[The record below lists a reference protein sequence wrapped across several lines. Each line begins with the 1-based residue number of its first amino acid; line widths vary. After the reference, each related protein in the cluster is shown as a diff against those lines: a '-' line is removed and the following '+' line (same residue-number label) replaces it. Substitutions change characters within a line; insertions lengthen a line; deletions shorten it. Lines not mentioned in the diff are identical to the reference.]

1 MRFEAAQRHRPIPD
15 DGFTVIELMI
25 TVAIIAIL
33 AAIAFPSYTDYVTR
47 GKFAEAKSQLADLR
61 VKMEQWFQDNRTY
74 LNAGATA
81 CGVAMPVA
89 PTVQYFTFSCPT
101 FTATTYTISAN
112 GVVGSPTDGIQ
123 FTIDQNN
130 AKTTVVNAPASTTGW
145 TGNASCWIS
154 KKGGLC

>member
-1 MRFEAAQRHRPIPD
+1 MKRLQ
-15 DGFTVIELMI
+15 GFTLIELMI
-25 TVAIIAIL
+25 TVAIVAIL
-33 AAIAFPSYTDYVTR
+33 AALAFPAYMDYITR
-47 GKFAEAKSQLADLR
+47 GKFAEAKSQLSDLR

-74 LNAGATA
+74 LNTAGTA

-89 PTVQYFTFSCPT
+89 PTVQYFTLSCPT

-112 GVVGSPTDGIQ
+112 GVVGSSTAGFQ

-130 AKTTVVNAPASTTGW
+130 NKVTVVTAPASTKGW
-145 TGNASCWIS
+145 SGNASCWIS